1 MTRHGRREFLADV
14 GRGMLAASVGVSVAT
29 ELGLG
34 SVFAEDGADFP
45 TFGELEPLVS
55 LMQEAPLEKLQTL
68 LVEKLRGG
76 TDLRTLTAAGALAN
90 ARTFAGQDYTG
101 FHTFMALAPAYE
113 MSRALPEARRALPV
127 LKVLYRNTN
136 RIHELGGRKN
146 QILRNV
152 EPAKIPA
159 SSPTG
164 ELLRK
169 ATRSG
174 DFDRAESTFAAL
186 VNQRPGEA
194 FNHLQYS
201 VRDEINV
208 HRVVLAWRAWSTLDL
223 AGKEHA
229 HTLLRQSVRFC
240 VRAEK
245 NRGARA
251 GTEPAIRSLLPR
263 LIDTHRLLGRKPGS
277 RRADDGWVDRMA
289 RLVFTSTREQAA
301 DAVAAALAEGFTT
314 EHVGEAI
321 SLAAN
326 RLVLNDRGRTRSSS
340 NLKPAG
346 SVHGDSVG
354 VHASD
359 AANAWRNIARVSDDR
374 NAFASLIIGAYHTAG
389 QRRNVNDDP
398 FHAKALEG
406 LTTTDR
412 DTLLGEA
419 RSAIRGRDQARASAL
434 VQRYGELG
442 HPLRPVMDL
451 LLGFAV
457 SEDGALHAEKY
468 YHTVEEEFTATREKF
483 RWRQP
488 VALARV
494 TASEY
499 GRTAGPSK
507 STPGDDGERA
517 PGYEEACGLLK
528 VEV

>member
-1 MTRHGRREFLADV
+1 
-14 GRGMLAASVGVSVAT
+14 MLAASVGVSVAT

-34 SVFAEDGADFP
+34 AVFAEDGADFP

-55 LMQEAPLEKLQTL
+55 LMQETPLEKLQPL
-68 LVEKLRGG
+68 LVGKLRGG
-76 TDLRTLTAAGALAN
+76 TELRTLIAAGALAN
-90 ARTFAGQDYTG
+90 ARTFAGQDYIG

-127 LKVLYRNTN
+127 LKVLYRNTS

-146 QILRNV
+146 QILKNV

-159 SSPTG
+159 NSPTG
-164 ELLRK
+164 DLLRK

-186 VNQRPGEA
+186 MSERPGEA

-208 HRVVLAWRAWSTLDL
+208 HRVVLAWRSWSMLDI

-240 VRAEK
+240 VKHERDRK
-245 NRGARA
+245 GRGRP
-251 GTEPAIRSLLPR
+251 EPAIRSLLPK
-263 LIDTHRLLGRKPGS
+263 LFDTHKLLGRKPGS
-277 RRADDGWVDRMA
+277 RKADDAWVDKMS
-289 RLVFTSTREQAA
+289 RLVFESTREQAA
-301 DAVAAALAEGFTT
+301 DAVAAALAEGFTAAD
-314 EHVGEAI
+314 VGEAI

-326 RLVLNDRGRTRSSS
+326 RLVLNDRGRKKQWSSK
-340 NLKPAG
+340 LKPTG

-359 AANAWRNIARVSDDR
+359 AANAWRNIARVSNDR
-374 NAFASLIIGAYHTAG
+374 NALASLIIGAYHTAG
-389 QRRNVNDDP
+389 QRGNVNDDP
-398 FHAKALEG
+398 FHAKALETV
-406 LTTTDR
+406 TTKDR
-412 DTLLGEA
+412 DKLLSETK
-419 RSAIRGRDQARASAL
+419 SAIRGRDQARASAL

-442 HPLRPVMDL
+442 HPLRPIMDL
-451 LLGFAV
+451 FLGFAV

-468 YHTVEEEFTATREKF
+468 YHTVEEEFGATREKF

-499 GRTAGPSK
+499 GRSARASK
-507 STPGDDGERA
+507 SPPKGDGERA
-517 PGYEEACGLLK
+517 AGYEEACGLLK
-528 VEV
+528 VDV

>member
-1 MTRHGRREFLADV
+1 MPQGSRREFLADV
-14 GRGMLAASVGVSVAT
+14 GRGMLAASVGGSVAM

-34 SVFAEDGADFP
+34 SVFAEEGADFP

-55 LMQEAPLEKLQTL
+55 LMQEEPLAKLQAR
-68 LVEKLRGG
+68 LVEKLRHG
-76 TDLRTLTAAGALAN
+76 TNLRTLIAAGAFAN

-136 RIHELGGRKN
+136 RIHEFGGRTK

-159 SSPTG
+159 DSPPG

-174 DFDRAESTFAAL
+174 DFHRAESTFAAL
-186 VNQRPGEA
+186 VNERPGEA
-194 FNHLQYS
+194 FKHLQYS

-208 HRVVLAWRAWSTLDL
+208 HRVVLAWRAWSMLDI
-223 AGKEHA
+223 AGQEHA

-240 VRAEK
+240 VKSEK
-245 NRGARA
+245 NRIA
-251 GTEPAIRSLLPR
+251 GGRPGPAIRSLLPE
-263 LIDTHRLLGRKPGS
+263 LLDTHKLLDRKPES
-277 RRADDGWVDRMA
+277 RKADDGWIDKMS
-289 RLVFTSTREQAA
+289 RLIFASTREQAA

-314 EHVGEAI
+314 ADVGEAI

-326 RLVLNDRGRTRSSS
+326 HLVLNDRGRKRGGSSK
-340 NLKPAG
+340 LKPMG
-346 SVHGDSVG
+346 SVHGASVG

-359 AANAWRNIARVSDDR
+359 AANAWRNIAGVSGHR
-374 NAFASLIIGAYHTAG
+374 NALASLIIGAYHTAG
-389 QRRNVNDDP
+389 QRGNVSDDP
-398 FHAKALEG
+398 FHAEALEAV
-406 LTTTDR
+406 TTKDR
-412 DTLLGEA
+412 DTLLSETS
-419 RSAIRGRDQARASAL
+419 SAIRGRDQARASAI

-442 HPLRPVMDL
+442 HPFRPLMDL

-468 YHTVEEEFTATREKF
+468 YHTVEEEFKATREKF

-499 GRTAGPSK
+499 GLSPGASK
-507 STPGDDGERA
+507 GIGNGERA

-528 VEV
+528 VDA

>member
-1 MTRHGRREFLADV
+1 MSQRSRREFLADV
-14 GRGMLAASVGVSVAT
+14 GRGMLAGSVGVSLAT

-55 LMQEAPLEKLQTL
+55 LMQDAPLAKLQPL

-113 MSRALPEARRALPV
+113 MSRALPEARRALPI

-136 RIHELGGRKN
+136 RIHEFGGRSK

-159 SSPTG
+159 NSPTG

-174 DFDRAESTFAAL
+174 DFARAESTFAAL
-186 VNQRPGEA
+186 VNERPGEA

-208 HRVVLAWRAWSTLDL
+208 HRVVLAWRAWSMLDI
-223 AGKEHA
+223 AGKEHS

-240 VRAEK
+240 VKSERSGRPA
-245 NRGARA
+245 
-251 GTEPAIRSLLPR
+251 AIRGLLPK
-263 LIDTHRLLGRKPGS
+263 LLETHKLPGRKAGS
-277 RRADDGWVDRMA
+277 RKADDGWINEMS
-289 RLVFTSTREQAA
+289 RLVFAGTREQAA
-301 DAVAAALAEGFTT
+301 DAAAAALAEGFTT
-314 EHVGEAI
+314 ADVGEAI

-326 RLVLNDRGRTRSSS
+326 RLVLNDRGRGKPGSSK
-340 NLKPAG
+340 LKPMG
-346 SVHGDSVG
+346 SVHGASVG

-359 AANAWRNIARVSDDR
+359 AANAWRNIARVSNEL

-389 QRRNVNDDP
+389 QRGAVPDEP
-398 FHAKALEG
+398 FHAKALAAVTEKG
-406 LTTTDR
+406 SDA
-412 DTLLGEA
+412 LLGET

-434 VQRYGELG
+434 VERYGELG
-442 HPLRPVMDL
+442 YPLRPVMDL

-468 YHTVEEEFTATREKF
+468 YHTVEEEFRTTREKF

-499 GRTAGPSK
+499 GLSPSASK
-507 STPGDDGERA
+507 STPKGEGERA

-528 VEV
+528 VDV